1 MKSLGAIG
9 MMVLALSLCNLMGR
23 RHANNSNSNAS
34 GTETTSAKNS
44 NTPTLEQAPPPPGKK
59 PTPPPI
65 SAGVLN
71 GKAIK
76 LVQPTYPPIAKAAHV
91 SGRVTVEVFIDENG
105 DVFFA
110 EAVSGDPLLQA
121 AAIVAARQS
130 KFTPTIL
137 AGKPVKVSG
146 VVVYNFVEQ

>member
-1 MKSLGAIG
+1 MLT
-9 MMVLALSLCNLMGR
+9 LALSFCNLMGR
-23 RHANNSNSNAS
+23 RKANIANSKTSSTNAPSS
-34 GTETTSAKNS
+34 GTSTTPMPA
-44 NTPTLEQAPPPPGKK
+44 KK

-65 SAGVLN
+65 SAGVVN
-71 GKAIK
+71 GKATK
-76 LVQPTYPPIAKAAHV
+76 LVQPPYPPIAKSAHV

-146 VVVYNFVEQ
+146 VVVYN